1 MRNSF
6 RWIADRWR
14 SFFRKRRLS
23 MRNATDNQEEWHTH
37 ISPAGIFAA
46 FVAFVLLIF
55 VLVLTFVA
63 YSPVLELLP
72 SYRSEADK
80 SRENIIRNIMR
91 LDSMER
97 MMNDMLTYNHNIALI
112 MEGKTPVVASRTQS
126 DSLRIDKRLVAPN
139 AEDSVLRA
147 QMEGDGAYSLERSVN
162 ARPPMREAIEMAT
175 PVEGIITERFDLKQG
190 RFGISIAAAPE
201 AQVASADEGT
211 VVLSLWTPE
220 TGYIIEVQHAGNL
233 LSVYRNLSQSLVT
246 PGQRVRRGE
255 VIGTNT
261 EALADA
267 GDAKILTFEL
277 WNNGKPVDPEGYIV
291 FR

>member
-1 MRNSF
+1 
-6 RWIADRWR
+6 
-14 SFFRKRRLS
+14 
-23 MRNATDNQEEWHTH
+23 
-37 ISPAGIFAA
+37 
-46 FVAFVLLIF
+46 
-55 VLVLTFVA
+55 
-63 YSPVLELLP
+63 
-72 SYRSEADK
+72 
-80 SRENIIRNIMR
+80 
-91 LDSMER
+91 
-97 MMNDMLTYNHNIALI
+97 

>member
-1 MRNSF
+1 M
-6 RWIADRWR
+6 
-14 SFFRKRRLS
+14 
-23 MRNATDNQEEWHTH
+23 
-37 ISPAGIFAA
+37 
-46 FVAFVLLIF
+46 LLIF

-72 SYRSEADK
+72 GYRSEADK